1 MEACLTK
8 RCNYKGFQIVMN
20 IYPSENKNW
29 VLYFTAEHG
38 TESKFQTLLDFGL
51 DLHSEYRID
60 IELRIMDVA
69 VSKGKIGIVKILLPY
84 YKNLESSM
92 KLAIR
97 FNNEEMIE
105 ILFDHCKVPSSRQ
118 LFNLSNRSWT
128 FFAAI
133 HGKEL
138 ALQKLISLEKKSPL
152 PSLAEQF
159 SYLSDVITKA
169 SAAVER

>member
-1 MEACLTK
+1 
-8 RCNYKGFQIVMN
+8 
-20 IYPSENKNW
+20 
-29 VLYFTAEHG
+29 
-38 TESKFQTLLDFGL
+38 
-51 DLHSEYRID
+51 
-60 IELRIMDVA
+60 
-69 VSKGKIGIVKILLPY
+69 
-84 YKNLESSM
+84 M

-105 ILFDHCKVPSSRQ
+105 ILFYHCKVPSSRQ

-169 SAAVER
+169 SDAVERNVKKMVK